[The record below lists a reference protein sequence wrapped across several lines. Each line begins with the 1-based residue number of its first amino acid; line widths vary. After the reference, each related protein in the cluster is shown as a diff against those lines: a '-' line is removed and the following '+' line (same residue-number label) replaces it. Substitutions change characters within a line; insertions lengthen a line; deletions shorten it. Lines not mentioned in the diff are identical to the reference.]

1 MALGSYSELLTSL
14 ALWLDRDDLTAM
26 LPEFIALNEARLNR
40 LLRDPAMEA
49 SATST
54 VSSGTVALPTDCLQ
68 LRKVTIDDRAVPAFS
83 PQQLHAAYGDS
94 AYTSVLGYAVSGQE
108 IILLP
113 APSASI
119 DVVVDYYQ
127 KIPALTSVN
136 TTNWLLTA
144 HPDLYLYGTLCMAE
158 AFVDNP
164 DRVNVWKGAWDAAL
178 DEVIAQGNKQR
189 LPAGPLVMRPAVTE

>member
-1 MALGSYSELLTSL
+1 MPLSTHAELLTSL
-14 ALWLDRDDLTAM
+14 ALWLDRSDLTAM

-40 LLRDPAMEA
+40 LLRVPAMEA
-49 SATST
+49 SATSS
-54 VSSGTVALPTDCLQ
+54 VSSGTVALPDDCLQ
-68 LRKVTIDDRAVPAFS
+68 LRKVVIDDEAIPAFS

-94 AYTSVLGYAVSGQE
+94 TYGSVLGYAVSGQE
-108 IILLP
+108 ITLLP

-127 KIPALTSVN
+127 KIPALTSTN
-136 TTNWLLTA
+136 TTNWLLES

-164 DRVNVWKGAWDAAL
+164 DRVAVWKSAWDAAL
-178 DEVIAQGNKQR
+178 DELIAHGNKQR